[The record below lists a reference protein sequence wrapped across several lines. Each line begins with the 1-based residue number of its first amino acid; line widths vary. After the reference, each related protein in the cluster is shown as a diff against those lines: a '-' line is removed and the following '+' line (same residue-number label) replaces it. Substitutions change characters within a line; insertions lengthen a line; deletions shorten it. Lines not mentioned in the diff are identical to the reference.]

1 MTQTENNL
9 IEVSGEVVEALP
21 NTLFRVKLDTGQTVL
36 AHLAGRMR
44 VHFIRVLEGDRVVV
58 ALSPYDL
65 TRGRIIRRL

>member
-1 MTQTENNL
+1 MKQTENNL